1 MQDAVAWVKTNNPN
15 HDPVFYNEPRLR
27 FHAGEEFIGTWP
39 DNWELVQEKIQSNE
53 ISKYKFLLINYS
65 SQQLVKIQTL
75 KLQLPNYF
83 LAKKIS
89 NSKGKKGTLIFI
101 RKMETNEAT

>member
-27 FHAGEEFIGTWP
+27 FYADEEFIGTWP
-39 DNWELVQEKIQSNE
+39 DNWQLVQEQIQSNE
-53 ISKYKFLLINYS
+53 INGYKFLLITYS
-65 SQQLVKIQTL
+65 SKHLVKIQTL

-83 LAKKIS
+83 LTKEIS
-89 NSKGKKGTLIFI
+89 NSKGKKGILIF
-101 RKMETNEAT
+101 RKN